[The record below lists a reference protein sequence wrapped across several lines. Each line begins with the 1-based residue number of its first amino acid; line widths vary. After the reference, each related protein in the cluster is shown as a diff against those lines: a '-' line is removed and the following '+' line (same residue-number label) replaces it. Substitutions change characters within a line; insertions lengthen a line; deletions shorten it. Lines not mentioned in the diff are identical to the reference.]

1 VNTFRYERSSDSF
14 EGSRAPMASAAALSE
29 PHYAIQVQIVAPSL
43 MSWGLQ
49 RLVQSAGT
57 SFRLVGASLTLAD
70 AMPLLEQYAADVV
83 LLDID
88 DGYGPEHIAE
98 LTGRLGAKV
107 LVLTCVGDR
116 QFLDRVL
123 AAGARGIFRKQE
135 APSLLLRALESVAM
149 GERLVPPVPDPR
161 GQASPRPAPSS
172 SLARTQEDDKLSLLT
187 GKERRA
193 VAALVA
199 DASAPAKVIADRL
212 SISEH
217 TLRNHLTS
225 IYSKLEVSGRLGLQV
240 FISQQQQGLLGRL
253 C

>member
-1 VNTFRYERSSDSF
+1 MNTFRYERSSNGF
-14 EGSRAPMASAAALSE
+14 EGSRPSMASAAALPESR
-29 PHYAIQVQIVAPSL
+29 YAIHVQIVAPSL
-43 MSWGLQ
+43 ISWGLQ

-83 LLDID
+83 LLDLD
-88 DGYGPEHIAE
+88 DGYGPEHISE

-107 LVLTCVGDR
+107 LALTCVGDR
-116 QFLDRVL
+116 QFLDRVV

-135 APSLLLRALESVAM
+135 APALLLKALESVAM
-149 GERLVPPVPDPR
+149 GGRLVPPVPDPQV
-161 GQASPRPAPSS
+161 QASPRPAPSS
-172 SLARTQEDDKLSLLT
+172 SVPRTQEEDKLSLLT
-187 GKERRA
+187 NKERRA
-193 VAALVA
+193 VAAVVA
-199 DASAPAKVIADRL
+199 DASAPAKVIAERL
-212 SISEH
+212 FISEH

-240 FISQQQQGLLGRL
+240 FISQQQQGILGRL

>member
-1 VNTFRYERSSDSF
+1 MNSFRHERASDRF
-14 EGSRAPMASAAALSE
+14 EGTRPAMSSALALSGFR
-29 PHYAIQVQIVAPSL
+29 YAIQVQIVAPSL

-83 LLDID
+83 LLDLD
-88 DGYGPEHIAE
+88 DGYGPEHISE

-116 QFLDRVL
+116 QFLDRIL
-123 AAGARGIFRKQE
+123 AAGARGICRKQE
-135 APSLLLRALESVAM
+135 APALLLKALESVAM
-149 GERLVPPVPDPR
+149 GERLVPAGPDLPVPAP
-161 GQASPRPAPSS
+161 PKPAPTW
-172 SLARTQEDDKLSLLT
+172 SLPRTQEEDKLSLLT
-187 GKERRA
+187 NKERRA
-193 VAALVA
+193 VAAVVA
-199 DASAPAKVIADRL
+199 DAAAPAKVIADRL
-212 SISEH
+212 CISEH

>member
-1 VNTFRYERSSDSF
+1 VNIFRYERSSDAF
-14 EGSRAPMASAAALSE
+14 EGSRPPMASAAALSD

-49 RLVQSAGT
+49 RLVQSAGA

-83 LLDID
+83 LLDLD
-88 DGYGPEHIAE
+88 DGYGPEHIAD
-98 LTGRLGAKV
+98 LTSRLGAKV

-116 QFLDRVL
+116 QFLDSVL

-135 APSLLLRALESVAM
+135 APALLLKALESVAM
-149 GERLVPPVPDPR
+149 GGRLVPPVPDPR
-161 GQASPRPAPSS
+161 VPASPRPAPSS
-172 SLARTQEDDKLSLLT
+172 SRNQEEDKLSLLT
-187 GKERRA
+187 SKERRA
-193 VAALVA
+193 VAALVE

-212 SISEH
+212 AISEH